1 MRKRAVRQRALSLPN
16 WSVIVSGGSPRP
28 AHGVTRSHCYLR
40 ADRSRR
46 IVAFRSPH
54 RAMPS
59 VVVSPMLLD
68 CSARLRSLLYDY
80 QGFKEEIVTTI
91 GWYDLLTSTTLAST
105 KSHQVMKEG
114 REP

>member
-1 MRKRAVRQRALSLPN
+1 
-16 WSVIVSGGSPRP
+16 
-28 AHGVTRSHCYLR
+28 
-40 ADRSRR
+40 
-46 IVAFRSPH
+46 
-54 RAMPS
+54 
-59 VVVSPMLLD
+59 MLLD